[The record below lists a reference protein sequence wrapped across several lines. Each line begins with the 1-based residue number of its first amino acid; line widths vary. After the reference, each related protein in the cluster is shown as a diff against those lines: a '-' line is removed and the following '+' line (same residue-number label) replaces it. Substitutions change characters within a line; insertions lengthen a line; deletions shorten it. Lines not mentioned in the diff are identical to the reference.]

1 MDLVSSMVPN
11 TGERPGKIQIP
22 MPTYQDLIMDPVSAL
37 AQICGLYDNEIS
49 EEEAFRKILTM
60 FYQNGFENGKDDKK
74 FVMVES
80 PIVTGCRRPS
90 LVEIQEPSV
99 ITKPGTLVKLN
110 GLLDEGATITLT
122 SGEVVKRHPDTVIL
136 ITTNMGYKG
145 CRGFNESVLSR
156 MRMVHYLEPLNA
168 EAMVARV
175 KKKVKFDDETFLK
188 KMADIVCEVQK
199 HCNTEMITGGVC
211 GYREYEDWVWAYL
224 IQKDILKAAKCT
236 LVAKA
241 APEPEEREEI
251 YKKLVIPAF
260 TEAQAA

>member
-1 MDLVSSMVPN
+1 
-11 TGERPGKIQIP
+11 
-22 MPTYQDLIMDPVSAL
+22 
-37 AQICGLYDNEIS
+37 
-49 EEEAFRKILTM
+49 
-60 FYQNGFENGKDDKK
+60 
-74 FVMVES
+74 
-80 PIVTGCRRPS
+80 
-90 LVEIQEPSV
+90 
-99 ITKPGTLVKLN
+99 
-110 GLLDEGATITLT
+110 
-122 SGEVVKRHPDTVIL
+122 
-136 ITTNMGYKG
+136 MGYKG